1 MCGRAMGSM
10 RFSVSNS
17 SWANTTTWMGAGTSQ
32 GAEFHIDTTLVR
44 AQMVTIHLQ
53 IEVCSPDIEILPEE
67 YNIKPI

>member
-1 MCGRAMGSM
+1 
-10 RFSVSNS
+10 
-17 SWANTTTWMGAGTSQ
+17 MGAGTSQ